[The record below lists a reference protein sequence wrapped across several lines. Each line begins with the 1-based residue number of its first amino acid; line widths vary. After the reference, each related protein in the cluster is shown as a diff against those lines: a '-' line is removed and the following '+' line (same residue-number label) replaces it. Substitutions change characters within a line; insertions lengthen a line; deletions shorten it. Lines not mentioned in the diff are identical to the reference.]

1 MTQKSNQD
9 KAYMRQEI
17 KLIGKERNDLEHE
30 CKRLQMQVDKL
41 QNAPKQMATVVH
53 LSQENFELDSSRS
66 QHRLLTE
73 ENDLL

>member
-1 MTQKSNQD
+1 
-9 KAYMRQEI
+9 
-17 KLIGKERNDLEHE
+17 
-30 CKRLQMQVDKL
+30 MQVDKL